1 MPVMLN
7 AMILDI
13 VLDIHLFVMDPVLV
27 DMVMMSR
34 TAVSTE

>member
-7 AMILDI
+7 AMIRDIALDT
-13 VLDIHLFVMDPVLV
+13 LLFVMDPILV
-27 DMVMMSR
+27 HMVMMSG